1 MSTNDVNHKIKN
13 QNKIEPWTV
22 GHSMYF
28 MQFCLAVS
36 DGEITRKE
44 YKTIEEHMK
53 KNTQTQKNLGEDG
66 IDEKVRFEE
75 AIDYYNETVRMET
88 MKEQLQVFISTIP
101 DAVNWN
107 MKTLTNFTDEMF
119 ELACV
124 ELPSGI
130 MVSAKKEILQ
140 TMINKWGIERGLPA
154 ISGDGGRTWH

>member
-1 MSTNDVNHKIKN
+1 
-13 QNKIEPWTV
+13 
-22 GHSMYF
+22 
-28 MQFCLAVS
+28 
-36 DGEITRKE
+36 
-44 YKTIEEHMK
+44 
-53 KNTQTQKNLGEDG
+53 
-66 IDEKVRFEE
+66 
-75 AIDYYNETVRMET
+75 